1 MYFWLKKLVIL
12 MFEINFDPNLFK
24 KIFPAAA
31 NLDVNI
37 MRKIFLE
44 KYVDSGI
51 ASSTGSFREYFVS
64 DIQSSAEVHEKTIL
78 EIGPFDNPL
87 LSGNGVRYF
96 DVMDR
101 NGLNARAKKEGRQF
115 NRTPVIDFVHP
126 EGDLREITEKFDIC
140 FSSHCIEHQV
150 DLIKHLDSV
159 FDLLNPGGK
168 YCLIIPDKR
177 FCFDYF
183 FDESKLEELIG
194 AHWRQ
199 SSFHMYEHIL
209 EHECL
214 LTHNDSLAHWLNH
227 HGAVGNIGKKFKA
240 LSRRRSDFTLEYKDV
255 HAWRFTPESFLN
267 LMRDLVELDLLKFSK
282 CQVDVTPFPRQE
294 FTAILFKD

>member
-1 MYFWLKKLVIL
+1 

-37 MRKIFLE
+37 MRQIFLE
-44 KYVDSGI
+44 KYADSGI
-51 ASSTGSFREYFVS
+51 ASSNGSFREYFVS
-64 DIQSSAEVHEKTIL
+64 DIQKYAEVHKKTVL

-87 LSGNGVRYF
+87 LRGTGVKYF
-96 DVMDR
+96 DVMDK
-101 NGLNARAKKEGRQF
+101 NSLDARAKKEGRQF
-115 NRTPVIDFVHP
+115 DRTPFIDFVHP
-126 EGDLREITEKFDIC
+126 EGDLRNITEKFDIC

-150 DLIKHLDSV
+150 DLIGHLDSV
-159 FDLLNPGGK
+159 FDLLDSGGR

-183 FDESKLEELIG
+183 FHESKLEELIG

-199 SSFHMYEHIL
+199 SSYHTYENIL

-214 LTHNDSLAHWLNH
+214 LTHNDSLAHWLNQ
-227 HGAVGNIGKKFKA
+227 HGAVGNIKEKFKSVSCR
-240 LSRRRSDFTLEYKDV
+240 LGDFTSEYKDV
-255 HAWRFTPESFLN
+255 HAWRFTPKSFLK
-267 LMRDLVELDLLKFSK
+267 LMRDLADLDLLRFSK
-282 CQVDVTPFPRQE
+282 CQVDLTPFPRQE
-294 FTAILFKD
+294 FTAIFFKD